1 MRGPAKVAL
10 CVGVS
15 MSPSLI
21 APPFVEA
28 RSLRVSGEAAGI
40 SKPRWSRQVAADV
53 VGLFDALAIA
63 CSAML
68 PATIYSFGGDVD
80 VRWTQVVQNG
90 LLCGIVACFL
100 LRSWGM
106 YDTTKMNSFPIRPQR
121 LLAALLLSLTTV
133 HGLGLPFK
141 AEAGHL
147 WLWYAV
153 WLSAGFSSLL
163 LLRMIARSVLSALTA
178 SGRFDTRVAVFGA
191 GVIARRVHDH
201 LIDPRLGIR
210 FAGVFDDRRDHERFD
225 SKGLAIDG
233 GLEDLIAAGRAGA
246 FDQIIIALPQ
256 VADRRVADIA
266 RKLEQLPISLHV
278 VTHIAS
284 DLVDIA
290 PAHRVSNLG
299 PIGLLDVKCKPLADW
314 APLLKRLEDY
324 GLGAILLVIATPIL
338 LVCAVAIKLD
348 SAGPILF
355 RQRRRGLNQKVIEV
369 LKFRTMNVMED
380 GAVVPQ
386 ATADDKRITR
396 VGRILRRTSLDE
408 LPQLVN
414 VLKGEMSLV
423 GPRPHALVHDQHW
436 DEMLETYAN
445 RHQVK
450 PGITGFAQVMGW
462 RGETATTEKMKSR
475 VEHDL
480 AYIADWSLGRDL
492 TILAQTVRAVVRGN
506 NAN

>member
-1 MRGPAKVAL
+1 MNVAL
-10 CVGVS
+10 CVGVT
-15 MSPSLI
+15 MSLSSLV
-21 APPFVEA
+21 PPFLDEA
-28 RSLRVSGEAAGI
+28 PLREAN
-40 SKPRWSRQVAADV
+40 STKTYPTPRWSRQVAADV
-53 VGLFDALAIA
+53 VGLIDALAIA

-68 PATIYSFGGDVD
+68 PAVIYSYGGELD

-106 YDTTKMNSFPIRPQR
+106 YDTTKMNAFPIRPRR
-121 LLAALLLSLTTV
+121 LLAALVLSLTTV

-141 AEAGHL
+141 AEPGHL
-147 WLWYAV
+147 WIWYAV
-153 WLSAGFSSLL
+153 WLSAGFSLL
-163 LLRMIARSVLSALTA
+163 LWLRMIARSVLSTLTA
-178 SGRFDTRVAVFGA
+178 AGRFDTRVAVFGA

-201 LIDPRLGIR
+201 LMNPALGIR
-210 FAGVFDDRRDHERFD
+210 FAGVFDDRKDQERVD
-225 SKGLAIDG
+225 AKGLDIDG
-233 GLEDLIAAGRAGA
+233 RLDDLIAAGRAGEI
-246 FDQIIIALPQ
+246 DQIIIALPQ

-278 VTHIAS
+278 VTHISS
-284 DLVDIA
+284 DLVDVS
-290 PAHRVSNLG
+290 PAHRVSSLG
-299 PIGLLDVKCKPLADW
+299 PIGLLDVKSKPLADW
-314 APLLKRLEDY
+314 APLLKRVEDY
-324 GLGAILLVIATPIL
+324 GLGALFIVIAAPVL
-338 LVCAVAIKLD
+338 LLCATAIKLD
-348 SAGPILF
+348 SPGPILF

-380 GAVVPQ
+380 GAVVQQ

-396 VGRILRRTSLDE
+396 VGRFLRRSSLDE
-408 LPQLVN
+408 LPQLIN

-436 DEMLETYAN
+436 DEMLESYAN

-462 RGETATTEKMKSR
+462 RGETETTGKMKSR

-480 AYIADWSLGRDL
+480 AYIANWSLGRDL
-492 TILAQTVRAVVRGN
+492 KILAQTVRAVAHGN